1 MPHGT
6 KAVLHKKQNCT
17 KEAKQTYFRKIKN
30 YAFILLTAYTEWVQN
45 QSGLFWVEICLF
57 VFIAKSH
64 QDAILHS
71 AKKIICL
78 WRSDRFEYWRQIA
91 QLIEYRTR
99 YSEGPGSIP
108 GLFCH
113 YFSHSPYMLLKR
125 FLKRGKKK
133 KTPATSA
140 KKWWLLT
147 YMYCIHWLQD
157 IWGKWSHFMISL
169 QIFNFCKWFCHAVF
183 RVVRFVVLF
192 ACWLWTFPIHALI
205 LLQTLVSG

>member
-1 MPHGT
+1 M
-6 KAVLHKKQNCT
+6 
-17 KEAKQTYFRKIKN
+17 
-30 YAFILLTAYTEWVQN
+30 
-45 QSGLFWVEICLF
+45 S
-57 VFIAKSH
+57 KSH
-64 QDAILHS
+64 QDAILHA
-71 AKKIICL
+71 AKKLFVCDVRPVWIPG
-78 WRSDRFEYWRQIA
+78 QIA
-91 QLIEYRTR
+91 QLVEYPTR

-113 YFSHSPYMLLKR
+113 YFSHSPCMLLKR

-133 KTPATSA
+133 NPAISV

-192 ACWLWTFPIHALI
+192 AC
-205 LLQTLVSG
+205 